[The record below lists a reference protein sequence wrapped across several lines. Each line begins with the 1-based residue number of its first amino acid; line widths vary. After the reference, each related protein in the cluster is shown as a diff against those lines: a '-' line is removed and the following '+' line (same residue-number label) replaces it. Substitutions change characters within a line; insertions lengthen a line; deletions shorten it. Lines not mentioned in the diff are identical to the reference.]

1 MASEMMRRVN
11 DKLSRGGPDDLT
23 PEEAEWLR
31 ARLDKINAQM
41 DGLQPGEKVI
51 IAPIDNEKDDWVAI
65 RKRDPR

>member
-1 MASEMMRRVN
+1 MPSEMLAKVN
-11 DKLSRGGPDDLT
+11 DKLSRGGPDLT